1 MVKENCGVVGIF
13 SLDGINVIPMLI
25 DSLRALQHRGQEAW
39 GIAVPN
45 KLPLKKLGLVSNSA
59 SEFKKISEEYSSF
72 AAIGHVRYSTIGKSN
87 LHNAQ
92 PLKVKDLCIAHN
104 GTISNVEELSHMV
117 GGCSFTPQHASDTLI
132 VAQRLVSLI
141 SEKGKLGQA
150 LSILKND
157 MVGSYCFT
165 FLSDDSSVYAARD
178 PKGFRPMVMGKKE
191 DGKTHIVA
199 SESSALS
206 AIGAK
211 LERDVTPGELIK
223 LSKNGVETEMFS
235 DDTSRAH
242 CSFEFTYFAHPSSK
256 MEGANIYTARKNIG
270 RFLAK
275 KFPFKDAD
283 LVIPVPDSARPAAL
297 GYAQELGISF
307 DEGLLKDRYSKKG
320 PLRSFIEPHQTD
332 RIEIN
337 RWIIPIQEIIE
348 DKHVVVVDDSLVRG
362 TSSRA
367 IINALRKGG
376 ARKISLVI
384 TYPPIKFPCF
394 AGIDFPSQEELA
406 TYSDGKDYSDEEI
419 IEKVRNDIGAD
430 FLGYNDPENLASA
443 VGIPINSMCF
453 TCATGNYTSLGIKP
467 IFKTQ
472 VQMDDRK

>member
-39 GIAVPN
+39 GIAIPN
-45 KLPLKKLGLVSNSA
+45 KPPLKKMGLVSASS
-59 SEFKKISEEYSSF
+59 SEFKKISNEYSSF

-87 LHNAQ
+87 LENAQ

-104 GTISNVEELSHMV
+104 GTISNVEELANMV
-117 GGCSFTPQHASDTLI
+117 GGCSFTPQNASDTLV
-132 VAQRLVSLI
+132 VAQRLVSLM
-141 SEKGKLGQA
+141 SEKGKLGAA
-150 LSILKND
+150 LSILKNE

-178 PKGFRPMVMGKKE
+178 PKGFRPLVIGKKE
-191 DGKTHIVA
+191 DGGTHVVA

-211 LERDVTPGELIK
+211 LERDVTPGELVK
-223 LSKNGVETEMFS
+223 FSKSGIETELFS
-235 DDTSRAH
+235 TDTSRAH
-242 CSFEFTYFAHPSSK
+242 CSFEFTYFAHPSSR
-256 MEGANIYTARKNIG
+256 MEGSNIYVARKKIG
-270 RFLAK
+270 QFLAK
-275 KFPFKDAD
+275 KFPVKDAD

-297 GYAQELGISF
+297 GYAQELGVPF

-320 PLRSFIEPHQTD
+320 PLRSFIEPHQAD

-337 RWIIPIQEIIE
+337 RWIIPIEEIVRG
-348 DKHVVVVDDSLVRG
+348 KHVVVVDDSLVRG

-367 IINALRKGG
+367 IVNALRKAG
-376 ARKISLVI
+376 ARKISLLI
-384 TYPPIKFPCF
+384 TYPPIKFPCY

-406 TYSDGKDYSDEEI
+406 TFSDNKDYSDEQI
-419 IEKVRNDIGAD
+419 IEKVRHDIGAD
-430 FLGYNDPENLASA
+430 FLGYNDPENLSRAI
-443 VGIPINSMCF
+443 GISTNSMCF
-453 TCATGNYTSLGIKP
+453 TCTTGDYSSLGIKP
-467 IFKTQ
+467 VFKT
-472 VQMDDRK
+472 RKEMKGD